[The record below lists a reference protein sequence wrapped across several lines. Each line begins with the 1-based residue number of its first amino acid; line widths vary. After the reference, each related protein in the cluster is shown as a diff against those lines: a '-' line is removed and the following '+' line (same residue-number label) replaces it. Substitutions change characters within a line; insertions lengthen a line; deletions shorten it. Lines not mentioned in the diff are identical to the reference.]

1 MALPPASRVLGIMLI
16 ALPLGLAAAG
26 WFVADRLGTLPET
39 MEGRRSVA
47 LALLLL
53 GPVTALAAVVAR
65 AATPRL
71 VGLVLLSAAVG
82 IVIVG
87 RALMP

>member
-1 MALPPASRVLGIMLI
+1 
-16 ALPLGLAAAG
+16 
-26 WFVADRLGTLPET
+26 

-71 VGLVLLSAAVG
+71 VGLVLLSAVVG